1 MGCAIPVP
9 EGVKQCAPC
18 LAGASCLMQCVAA
31 VDYGY
36 PWDRLIARFKFQ
48 QEVGWSRVW
57 AELMQAAPGA
67 RLALASADI
76 IVPVPLT
83 TERMAERGFNQAWEV
98 ARHLPLRP
106 TQALMPDALVRLRA
120 TQAQHR
126 LKRDE
131 RLANLAGVMTA
142 HPLQSHRLVGRRV
155 LLIDDVS
162 TTGATLQ
169 VAGQALLLAGARAVS
184 ALVLARTPSL

>member
-1 MGCAIPVP
+1 MPPGATH
-9 EGVKQCAPC
+9 CAPC
-18 LAGASCLMQCVAA
+18 LAGGSCLARCVAA

-48 QEVGWSRVW
+48 QEMGWSRVW
-57 AELMQAAPGA
+57 ADLMQATPGA
-67 RLALASADI
+67 AMALATAEL

-83 TERMAERGFNQAWEV
+83 TDRLAERGFNQAWEL
-98 ARHLPLRP
+98 ARRLPTRP
-106 TQALMPDALVRLRA
+106 DQALLPDALVRLRA
-120 TQAQHR
+120 APAQHR
-126 LKRDE
+126 LNRAR
-131 RLANLAGVMTA
+131 RLENLVGVMTA
-142 HPLQSHRLVGRRV
+142 HPLHSHRLVGRRV

-169 VAGQALLLAGARAVS
+169 AAGQALRQAGAREVS